1 MDLCWKSNVS
11 AFWGGGYRV
20 LLLMVRD
27 KAGLPKPLP
36 FLRALGMEMCGGWE
50 ILSVEHDNIFKE
62 VKD

>member
-1 MDLCWKSNVS
+1 MSLL
-11 AFWGGGYRV
+11 FLGGYRV